1 MNAVSTPTGET
12 IDELKSG
19 LDGEFKNQLRGTV
32 DPSRKSWLEAANDAA
47 CDFAIQNL
55 PFGIFSDAVNP
66 ARRAGV
72 AIGDSIVDLAVLES
86 AGLIVLPGAAS
97 APASTQAQA
106 SVTHSGNASVFARDT
121 LNDFIALGRDAWRS
135 VRIQLSALLARDTP
149 TLRDDAE
156 LRRCA
161 LVPQAAAT
169 LHLPV
174 AIPGYTDFYSS
185 KEHATNVGSMFRDP
199 KNALLPNWL
208 EIPIGYNGRASSVV
222 VSGTPVRRPSG
233 QIKLPDAE
241 RPVFGACRKLDIEL
255 ETGFI
260 VGRGNA
266 LGEPIACA
274 DAEAHIFGMVLL
286 NDWSA
291 RDFQQWEY
299 VPLGPFNAKTF
310 ATTISPWI
318 VTLDA
323 LEPFRVAQPVQQ
335 PQPLDYL
342 RHDGAHAFDIE
353 LEVRMRPRTA
363 GTATT
368 IARTN
373 FRHMYW
379 TMAQQL
385 AHHTVSGCNTRVGD
399 LMGSGTISGPTADS
413 YGSLLELT
421 WNGKQ
426 PLELKEGGTR
436 TFIED
441 GDELTLAGWCQ
452 GDGYRVGFGV
462 CVGEVLPARQP

>member
-1 MNAVSTPTGET
+1 MSIGGELQAT
-12 IDELKSG
+12 
-19 LDGEFKNQLRGTV
+19 LDA
-32 DPSRKSWLEAANDAA
+32 SRKSWIGTANDPA
-47 CDFAIQNL
+47 CDFPIQNL
-55 PFGIFSDAVNP
+55 PFGVFSDRNNHAPRV
-66 ARRAGV
+66 GV
-72 AIGDSIVDLAVLES
+72 AIGDRIVDLAALES
-86 AGLIVLPGAAS
+86 AGLLTVAFPAAHV
-97 APASTQAQA
+97 AQK
-106 SVTHSGNASVFARDT
+106 NDASVFARNS
-121 LNDFIALGRDAWRS
+121 LNAFIALGRDAWRG
-135 VRIQLSALLARDTP
+135 VRVQLSALLERDNGR
-149 TLRDDAE
+149 LRDDEA
-156 LRRCA
+156 LKSRA
-161 LVPQAAAT
+161 LVSMSDAT

-174 AIPGYTDFYSS
+174 EIPGYTDFYSS

-199 KNALLPNWL
+199 ANALLPNWL

-222 VSGTPVRRPSG
+222 VSGTPVRRPNG
-233 QIKLPDAE
+233 QLKLPDTP

-274 DAEAHIFGMVLL
+274 DAEDHIFGMVLL

-291 RDFQQWEY
+291 RDIQQWEY
-299 VPLGPFNAKTF
+299 VPLGPFNSKTF

-323 LEPFRVAQPVQQ
+323 LEPFRVAQPVQE
-335 PQPLDYL
+335 PAPLDYL
-342 RHDGAHAFDIE
+342 RHRPDGKHGFDIA
-353 LEVRMRPRTA
+353 LEVRMRARDA
-363 GTATT
+363 RHSTT

-413 YGSLLELT
+413 FGSLLELT
-421 WNGKQ
+421 WNGKK
-426 PLELKEGGTR
+426 PIELDEGGTR
-436 TFIED
+436 TFIDD

-452 GDGYRVGFGV
+452 GDGYRVGFGT
-462 CVGEVLPARQP
+462 CVGEVLPAKK